1 MDKLEISGLP
11 EDDPTLTPPSD
22 NESSEKSRVSSD
34 NESSEKSRVSSENES
49 SEKNRVSAEDGDSG
63 KKSGKK
69 KKKSAGRYA
78 AEFFIKIGVTA
89 LIIWAL
95 CSFVIG
101 IYIVHGNSGYP
112 MLKDGDLCI
121 IYRWG
126 ELHQGDEVAYLQDG
140 KIRFGRI
147 VALPGNTVDLSEE
160 NLTVNGYGV
169 FEDAVYPT
177 TGEGALVG
185 FPYEVPKDSYF
196 ILNDYRSDITDSRS
210 YGAVSKKNI
219 KGKVVFV
226 MRRRGI

>member
-22 NESSEKSRVSSD
+22 NESSEKSRVSSE
-34 NESSEKSRVSSENES
+34 NESSEKSRVSS
-49 SEKNRVSAEDGDSG
+49 EDGDSG

-112 MLKDGDLCI
+112 MLKDGELCI

-140 KIRFGRI
+140 RIRFGRI
-147 VALPGNTVDLSEE
+147 VALPGNTVDLSEG

-177 TGEGALVG
+177 TGEGALVS